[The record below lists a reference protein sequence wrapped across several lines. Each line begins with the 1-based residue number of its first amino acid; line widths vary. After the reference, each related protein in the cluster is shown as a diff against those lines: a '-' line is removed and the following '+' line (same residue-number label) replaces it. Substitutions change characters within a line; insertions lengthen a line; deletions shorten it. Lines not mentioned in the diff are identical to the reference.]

1 MLRHLV
7 LRVVKAPSQPRRCL
21 VTARRLCARNPPLI
35 RDAFASPNA
44 VNNPEKIITPGNYR
58 LTNCGPPP
66 CLRDE
71 LLCNISEPIRDSS
84 NKVTVVGAGMC
95 GIAAINAILCQKITG
110 HVAIVDA
117 FPKRMEGEALDL
129 QHGATFMGDPRIE
142 YDTDFCASSNSKV
155 VILTAGARQ
164 LEDESRLD
172 LLQRNVEIFKNIIP
186 PLVQYSPDAIFLVVT
201 NPVDIMT
208 WVTWKLS
215 NLPVHKVI
223 GTGTQIDSSRFQFLI
238 SERLGISPSSIAAWI
253 IGEHGDSQVP
263 LWSGVNVAG
272 VQLRDIVPNI
282 GLATDYEKWNE
293 VHQEVIRA
301 GMTLR
306 CLKGYTNTAIGLC
319 VAGIVDSIL
328 RNVNDVKSIST
339 LVQGHHNICDEIF
352 LSLPVAL
359 GEGGI
364 TKIIRMRMTEF
375 EKKQLMLSAETIAKA
390 QKDVKV

>member
-1 MLRHLV
+1 
-7 LRVVKAPSQPRRCL
+7 
-21 VTARRLCARNPPLI
+21 
-35 RDAFASPNA
+35 
-44 VNNPEKIITPGNYR
+44 
-58 LTNCGPPP
+58 
-66 CLRDE
+66 
-71 LLCNISEPIRDSS
+71 
-84 NKVTVVGAGMC
+84 
-95 GIAAINAILCQKITG
+95 
-110 HVAIVDA
+110 
-117 FPKRMEGEALDL
+117 
-129 QHGATFMGDPRIE
+129 
-142 YDTDFCASSNSKV
+142 
-155 VILTAGARQ
+155 
-164 LEDESRLD
+164 
-172 LLQRNVEIFKNIIP
+172 
-186 PLVQYSPDAIFLVVT
+186 
-201 NPVDIMT
+201 MT

-215 NLPVHKVI
+215 NLPVHKII
-223 GTGTQIDSSRFQFLI
+223 GTGTQIDSSRFRFLI

-301 GMTLR
+301 GKTLR

-319 VAGIVDSIL
+319 IAGIVDSIL
-328 RNVNDVKSIST
+328 RNVNDVQSIST
-339 LVQGHHNICDEIF
+339 LVQGHHNISDEIF

-375 EKKQLMLSAETIAKA
+375 EKKQLMISAETIAKA